1 MAYQI
6 PESKYELIQSAI
18 NNPEYKAKLTRV
30 LSEMT
35 ASELAYV
42 IENSPSQERKI
53 IWDLIKLD
61 IEGEVLGELD
71 ENLREELLTEMK
83 PEEISL
89 AISDL
94 EADDLADILQS
105 LPEKIT
111 NEVLS
116 LMNSRDRGRVENVL
130 DFPEETA
137 GGLMNTDVITVRAD
151 NSIEL
156 VSRYLRFLKN
166 IPQNTDDIYVVNK
179 HDEYLGILPIT
190 KILTSD
196 QNMTVREVMDTE
208 FQPIA
213 SSLNQIDVYNMFKN
227 KDLFSAP
234 VVDEKNKLLGR
245 ITVDDIIDIAVDEV
259 EQDFIGLAQIE
270 DDIFASPRKAIYSR
284 LIWLSINLL
293 TAIMASF
300 AISFFT
306 EILDKIIYAAVLMPI
321 VASMGGIAATQTLG
335 IYIRAEALR
344 KLNQKSKNYLFRR
357 EFIVA
362 IANAIFFSIAIFL
375 ITNFWFDDLR
385 LSLAI
390 SGAMIINLLA
400 AAIFGFMVPRF
411 LRKLGYDPA
420 ISGGVVITTV
430 TDILGFVSF
439 LGIISVLIV

>member
-284 LIWLSINLL
+284 LIWLSVNLL

-362 IANAIFFSIAIFL
+362 IANAIFFSIVIFL

>member
-270 DDIFASPRKAIYSR
+270 DDIFASPRKAIYTR